1 MMSDRLRTTD
11 VLVLLLLL
19 QQRHPGQ
26 RLVATSDDD
35 HQQQQQQQQPFQN
48 HYNRTTINLF
58 LHEIFAVDKR
68 SFVCF
73 HNEHISQ
80 FMFLDLKLCFSCI
93 IDSREREELVRACG
107 GCSHP
112 EDTIGI

>member
-1 MMSDRLRTTD
+1 MSDRLRTTD
-11 VLVLLLLL
+11 VLVL
-19 QQRHPGQ
+19 QQRRPGQ
-26 RLVATSDDD
+26 RLAATSDDGD
-35 HQQQQQQQQPFQN
+35 HHQQQQQPFQN

-80 FMFLDLKLCFSCI
+80 FMFLDLSSVF
-93 IDSREREELVRACG
+93 LV
-107 GCSHP
+107 
-112 EDTIGI
+112 

>member
-11 VLVLLLLL
+11 VLEL

-26 RLVATSDDD
+26 RLAATTSDDD
-35 HQQQQQQQQPFQN
+35 HHHHQQNQQQQQPFQN

-93 IDSREREELVRACG
+93 IDSKEREELVRARG
-107 GCSHP
+107 LGVV
-112 EDTIGI
+112 TRKIR